1 MKERLAPH
9 AIYAERAI
17 LGGILLDAPMPSLE
31 AEDFFLASH
40 QVVWNAMQEMQGS
53 PIDLVTLSAHLG
65 PKVGEI
71 GGMAYLC
78 GLTEG
83 LPRRVRTEEYA
94 AIVRRMKKLR
104 TIIAACEE
112 ATEKCLRQ
120 NDPAQ
125 IVTELGIAL
134 KGIKK

>member
-40 QVVWNAMQEMQGS
+40 QVVWKAMQEMKGS

-65 PKVGEI
+65 PKVQEI

-78 GLTEG
+78 SLTEG
-83 LPRRVRTEEYA
+83 LPRRVRTDEYA

-104 TIIAACEE
+104 NIIAACED

-120 NDPAQ
+120 EDPAQ